1 MGKYISSCRNR
12 NHSQVLVPWKTLMKV
27 WCKNLSNLIFLF
39 YNFSA
44 KILFQQKR
52 VNSFIKNN
60 WSKVHSIVSQ
70 IVSDGNEKKTF
81 WMTDIVGNDF
91 VMSRLFI
98 LTLWSSITCFFFLID
113 HVPTNVSINFRGYFL
128 YVPRTCWLLHNFL
141 YVFSVCCMD
150 VIKTSL

>member
-44 KILFQQKR
+44 KILFQQNR

-70 IVSDGNEKKTF
+70 IVSDGNEKNF
-81 WMTDIVGNDF
+81 LDDWYCWQWFRHVSPLHPYLVIFNN
-91 VMSRLFI
+91 L
-98 LTLWSSITCFFFLID
+98 LFFLID